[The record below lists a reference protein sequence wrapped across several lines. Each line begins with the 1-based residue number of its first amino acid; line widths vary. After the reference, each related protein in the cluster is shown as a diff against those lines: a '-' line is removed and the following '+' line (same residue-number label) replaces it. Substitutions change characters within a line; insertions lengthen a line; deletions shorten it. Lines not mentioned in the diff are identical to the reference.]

1 MSIILRVDGLLGKI
15 AGTVYGEQVMQ
26 YCRQIGRA
34 RMSSVDGEINRRR
47 KLLYPTSPEEL
58 RHSAQRWGLALSGG
72 GIRSATFCLGFLQ
85 SLAKARLPENNDLDP
100 NDLNK
105 TPLIA
110 RFDLLSTVSGGGY
123 VGSFI
128 SGLFRRAESPVTEAK
143 DNARKTFEILKCDP
157 PGRMG
162 QSNALSDRPLRWLRD
177 NGRYLAPN
185 NSGDLLL
192 DIAIALR
199 NLCAVHY
206 VIGVSLITLFFWMY
220 LLRLGSIKC
229 PWWSSHAIKLE
240 ETMQPACL
248 TYYFGCTAENLTLWW
263 SPWFV
268 VAGFFVLVGMIPL
281 GVAYWLNQDKAS
293 ILSGSAA
300 FWVSGVAALGLAL
313 LAYCL
318 FCGSPL
324 GVSSSF
330 TLVTKCT
337 IASLALILVIAFFW
351 ALCLQGD
358 NIAVFRAKLT
368 RYLRNA
374 LLLTLVIVA
383 FATIETL
390 GQSLYLW
397 LHLSE
402 WNPLSLGGIGA
413 AIVAVATAI
422 RQLPKAVDSGSS
434 SFVKKLPINV
444 VIGGIGILL
453 FTVLLVAWQVIS
465 TGLFFQWTDPTANS
479 SASLAMIMKVGVWD
493 WYPLTAGLLL
503 LALTIASGLFLGFV
517 NLSTLQPLYGA
528 RLLRAY
534 LGASNTKRFD
544 SEKGQSKV
552 TDAHKD
558 DDFTFTNYFNE
569 NHAGPAHI
577 INVTVNATA
586 GSGDALTQRDRQGIP
601 MTISADGFSYGESGE
616 LEVGGENL
624 SISRW
629 IGISGAAVSTGLG
642 RHTKL
647 GTSIAL
653 MFVNARLGWWWFSG
667 RNGEGWTITRLF
679 EAMFRSQSYLLRETY
694 AKFNGTDGTHWYLS
708 DGGHFENT
716 GVYELLRRRVPVIVC
731 CDCGADPD
739 YKFGDLANLM
749 RLARI
754 DLRAEFV
761 SLAGDDRRLKSIFG
775 NNVSK
780 FVAKDIAELRATQVV
795 DPKDKIP
802 QSRAKF
808 ALAYRIEYKNAAGQL
823 LPEES
828 SVVLIVKPAVLSDSP
843 HDLMEYKSVH
853 PNFPQE
859 STGDQFFDDAQW
871 ESYRRLGVQLGDKIF
886 S

>member
-1 MSIILRVDGLLGKI
+1 
-15 AGTVYGEQVMQ
+15 
-26 YCRQIGRA
+26 
-34 RMSSVDGEINRRR
+34 
-47 KLLYPTSPEEL
+47 
-58 RHSAQRWGLALSGG
+58 
-72 GIRSATFCLGFLQ
+72 
-85 SLAKARLPENNDLDP
+85 
-100 NDLNK
+100 
-105 TPLIA
+105 
-110 RFDLLSTVSGGGY
+110 
-123 VGSFI
+123 
-128 SGLFRRAESPVTEAK
+128 
-143 DNARKTFEILKCDP
+143 
-157 PGRMG
+157 
-162 QSNALSDRPLRWLRD
+162 
-177 NGRYLAPN
+177 
-185 NSGDLLL
+185 
-192 DIAIALR
+192 
-199 NLCAVHY
+199 
-206 VIGVSLITLFFWMY
+206 
-220 LLRLGSIKC
+220 
-229 PWWSSHAIKLE
+229 
-240 ETMQPACL
+240 
-248 TYYFGCTAENLTLWW
+248 
-263 SPWFV
+263 
-268 VAGFFVLVGMIPL
+268 
-281 GVAYWLNQDKAS
+281 
-293 ILSGSAA
+293 
-300 FWVSGVAALGLAL
+300 
-313 LAYCL
+313 
-318 FCGSPL
+318 
-324 GVSSSF
+324 
-330 TLVTKCT
+330 
-337 IASLALILVIAFFW
+337 
-351 ALCLQGD
+351 
-358 NIAVFRAKLT
+358 
-368 RYLRNA
+368 
-374 LLLTLVIVA
+374 
-383 FATIETL
+383 
-390 GQSLYLW
+390 
-397 LHLSE
+397 
-402 WNPLSLGGIGA
+402 
-413 AIVAVATAI
+413 
-422 RQLPKAVDSGSS
+422 
-434 SFVKKLPINV
+434 
-444 VIGGIGILL
+444 
-453 FTVLLVAWQVIS
+453 
-465 TGLFFQWTDPTANS
+465 
-479 SASLAMIMKVGVWD
+479 
-493 WYPLTAGLLL
+493 
-503 LALTIASGLFLGFV
+503 
-517 NLSTLQPLYGA
+517 
-528 RLLRAY
+528 